1 MNREPIFDVFR
12 DILGRGFTDEEVRR
26 IDAAIDEAEG
36 LGKNPTALGNA
47 GAFYKII
54 RSRFGALDRSQ
65 VDGFNRLLQAMGEAA
80 WPIGWVAY
88 GLATAWWETAKRMQP
103 VEEGYYLGPEKAK
116 RHQRSLR
123 YFPWYGRGDVQLTWE
138 ANYKRADDELRL
150 GGALIADPNIA
161 LDPAISA
168 KVLVKGMEQ
177 GWFTG
182 KKLGD
187 YLGAPTDANFRQA
200 RKIINGTD
208 RAADISRVAQG
219 MLQALQAGG
228 WS

>member
-1 MNREPIFDVFR
+1 MNREPIFDAVR
-12 DILGRGFTDEEVRR
+12 AMLGRGFTDEEVRR
-26 IDAAIDEAEG
+26 LDAAIDEAKG
-36 LGKNPTALGNA
+36 QGRNPTALTNA
-47 GAFYKII
+47 GAFFKII
-54 RSRFGALDRSQ
+54 RSRFGGLDQSQ
-65 VDGFNRLLQAMGEAA
+65 VDGFNRLLQTMGEAA
-80 WPIGWVAY
+80 WPIGWTAY

-103 VEEGYYLGPEKAK
+103 VEEGYYLGPERAK

-123 YFPWYGRGDVQLTWE
+123 YYPWYGRGDVQLTWE
-138 ANYKRADDELRL
+138 ANYKRADEELGL
-150 GGALIADPNIA
+150 NGALVADPNLA
-161 LDPAISA
+161 LDPAVSA

-187 YLGAPTDANFRQA
+187 YLGDPTDANFRQC